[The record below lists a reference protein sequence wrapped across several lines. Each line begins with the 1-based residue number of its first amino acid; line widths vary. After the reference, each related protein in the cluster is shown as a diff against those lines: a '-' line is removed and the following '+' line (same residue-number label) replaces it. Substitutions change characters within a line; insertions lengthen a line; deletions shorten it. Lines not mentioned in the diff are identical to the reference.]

1 MSLRFAQLGCRLV
14 LWDVNKS
21 GNEETASQC
30 RKFGA
35 TTKCY
40 EINLCNREDIYKVA
54 DQVFELNHGTFFTKY
69 DLLEDGEFLTI
80 CSCKILFGLSF
91 TFFTHTHFHYGKYP
105 KISNILFYTF
115 LA

>member
-1 MSLRFAQLGCRLV
+1 MFVGGYTVFMSIRLSFHPSVCILLSAGEAVCNKPCLLIFFFFISTGSGIGRLMSLRFAQLGCRLV

-54 DQVFELNHGTFFTKY
+54 DQVF
-69 DLLEDGEFLTI
+69 
-80 CSCKILFGLSF
+80 
-91 TFFTHTHFHYGKYP
+91 
-105 KISNILFYTF
+105 
-115 LA
+115 